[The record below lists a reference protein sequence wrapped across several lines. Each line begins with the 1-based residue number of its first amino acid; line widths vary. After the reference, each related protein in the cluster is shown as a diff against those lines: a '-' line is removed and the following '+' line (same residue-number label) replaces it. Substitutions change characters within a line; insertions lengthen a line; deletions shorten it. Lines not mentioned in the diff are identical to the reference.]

1 MEVVSM
7 EASTFKVMMAGVE
20 SFARR
25 VETLYKQH
33 GEKCLQEWLDNQDVC
48 EILGISKRI
57 LQTYRDN
64 ETLAFSQIGHK
75 MYYRREDVKKLM
87 DDNLKRCRTVFIAW
101 AIFMARLRV

>member
-7 EASTFKVMMAGVE
+7 EASTFEAMMAGVE

-25 VETLYKQH
+25 VETLYEQH

-48 EILGISKRI
+48 EILGISKRT

-64 ETLAFSQIGHK
+64 GMLAFSQIGHK

-87 DDNLKRCRTVFIAW
+87 DDNLKRCR
-101 AIFMARLRV
+101 